1 MLEKSALHKYAMA
14 TTRMF
19 VLSTTMSRFQLTR
32 RRGTIRVNGGNNDDG
47 NGDINTPDGSGS
59 GGTAGSTTISTSDYA
74 RRCRELMNLDKDLRE
89 LGAGQFFSLPSI
101 TVIGGQSAGKSSL
114 VEAVSGINVPRD
126 SGTCTRCPME
136 CSMSSSGD
144 AWSCKISLRFDY
156 DKHGARI
163 ESTSEL
169 FGPTITDKKS
179 VELWLR
185 RAQAAI
191 LSRHIP
197 FQDFLTKSEQ
207 ELRTAPPDV
216 ERLRFSKNSVLM
228 AVNDPTITDLSFVD
242 LPGLI
247 QNEDPAVIEVV
258 RDLAVTRIG
267 KENTLI
273 LVTIPMSDD
282 LQNQQAARLARE
294 ADPAGE
300 RTIVVLTKPDTLGQ
314 GATGSRQT
322 WTAVLEGR
330 KYQLTHGYY
339 CVRLPDDDERSRV
352 ISRAESERRAADY
365 FDSTQPW
372 KDILDRSRFGVPN
385 LTAFLSKLLVA
396 RIEANLPTLKEA
408 LKALLEK
415 YRADLS
421 GLPPPPINEA
431 SAEVLLRTANFCTA
445 FRAAVFGDEH
455 KGLSQK
461 NRRLY
466 LQFKAE
472 IRSTSPDF
480 RPFEGHSRYIDPNI
494 VDNEPSDMLDVSGE
508 IVHNNPPMDLLDV
521 RQIIADSIGWE
532 LPNYVPFSATQT
544 LVLRFTRKWREPSM
558 LCFNAVVDASADLL
572 DRLMTIHFGQFT
584 QLEDCIRTLT
594 LAELETCKDEALK
607 TLEKMLALEK
617 LPLYTQ
623 NTHYLQSE
631 SKVWLSRYV
640 AVRKRPDTYL
650 QSPLRVP
657 NYGPASVHTVSPYS
671 VAQPVPEVDQF
682 SDELALMSK
691 VRAYWQITYQRIIDY
706 VPLLIEHEFCQNLAS
721 RLEGMLFQSLLK
733 GPDVSAKME
742 ELLTEDPII
751 AAKRSLVESRIARL
765 LEIKQKLDG
774 LS

>member
-1 MLEKSALHKYAMA
+1 MNRL
-14 TTRMF
+14 
-19 VLSTTMSRFQLTR
+19 LTR
-32 RRGTIRVNGGNNDDG
+32 GRTNGRNNVNG
-47 NGDINTPDGSGS
+47 NGSIDTPAGS
-59 GGTAGSTTISTSDYA
+59 GGGDAAGISTSDYA

-89 LGAGQFFSLPSI
+89 LGASQLFNLPSI

-136 CSMSSSGD
+136 CSMSSSAD
-144 AWSCKISLRFDY
+144 AWSCEISLRFDF
-156 DKHGARI
+156 DRHGTRI
-163 ESTSEL
+163 DSITERFS
-169 FGPTITDKKS
+169 PTITDKKYI
-179 VELWLR
+179 ELWLR

-197 FQDFLTKSEQ
+197 IPEFLTKSEQ
-207 ELRTAPPDV
+207 ELRSAPPDA
-216 ERLRFSKNSVLM
+216 ERLPFSKNSVM
-228 AVNDPTITDLSFVD
+228 VTVRDPNITELSFVD

-258 RDLAVTRIG
+258 RDLAVNRIEG
-267 KENTLI
+267 ENSLI

-282 LQNQQAARLARE
+282 LQNQQAARLARD

-322 WTAVLEGR
+322 WTDILEGR
-330 KYQLTHGYY
+330 KYRLNHGYY
-339 CVRLPDDDERSRV
+339 CVRLPDDDERSRG

-385 LTAFLSKLLVA
+385 LTAFLSELLVT
-396 RIEANLPTLKEA
+396 RIEANLPVLKEK
-408 LKALLEK
+408 LNALLQK
-415 YRADLS
+415 YRDDLS
-421 GLPPPPINEA
+421 ELPPPPINEA
-431 SAEVLLRTANFCTA
+431 SAGVLLRTTNFCRA
-445 FRAAVFGDEH
+445 FHAAVFGDDH
-455 KGLSQK
+455 KDLSQK

-480 RPFEGHSRYIDPNI
+480 RPFKNHSSYRNPNI
-494 VDNEPSDMLDVSGE
+494 VDNEPNDIGVSALKTASS
-508 IVHNNPPMDLLDV
+508 PPMDLSDV
-521 RQIIADSIGWE
+521 RKTIADSIGWE
-532 LPNYVPFSATQT
+532 LPNHVPFSATET
-544 LVLRFTRKWREPSM
+544 LVLRFTSKWREPSM
-558 LCFNAVVDASADLL
+558 LCFNAVVDASSDFL

-594 LAELETCKDEALK
+594 RAELEACKDEALE
-607 TLEKMLALEK
+607 TLDKMLTLEK
-617 LPLYTQ
+617 LPLFTQ
-623 NTHYLQSE
+623 NTHYLRSE
-631 SKVWLSRYV
+631 RRVWLSRYR
-640 AVRKRPDTYL
+640 AVVPQPDFEDF
-650 QSPLRVP
+650 
-657 NYGPASVHTVSPYS
+657 N
-671 VAQPVPEVDQF
+671 
-682 SDELALMSK
+682 DELTLMSN
-691 VRAYWQITYQRIIDY
+691 VRAYWQVAYQRIIDY

-733 GPDVSAKME
+733 GPDVSAKMR
-742 ELLTEDPII
+742 ELLTEDPIL
-751 AAKRSLVESRIARL
+751 AAKRSLLESRIARL